1 MTRPLVPVS
10 VGELYDK
17 LTILEIKS
25 ERIADVAKL
34 DNVNRERLALLEV
47 TRDLP
52 EPAEFKRV
60 YAELKR
66 VNEAL
71 WDIEDQIRLLER
83 DRVFG
88 SEFVELARSVYITN
102 DRRAQLKQQIN
113 SLYGSELVEEKS
125 YEDYGSSAAS

>member
-25 ERIADVAKL
+25 ERIADAAKL
-34 DNVNRERLALLEV
+34 DNVNRERLALREV

-83 DRVFG
+83 DQAFG

-102 DRRAQLKQQIN
+102 DRRGPAEAADQQPVR
-113 SLYGSELVEEKS
+113 LGAGRRKVL
-125 YEDYGSSAAS
+125 

>member
-25 ERIADVAKL
+25 ERIADAAKL
-34 DNVNRERLALLEV
+34 ENVNRERLALLEV
-47 TRDLP
+47 TRELQ

-60 YAELKR
+60 YADLKR

-83 DRVFG
+83 DRAFG

-125 YEDYGSSAAS
+125 YEDYGGSAS